1 MNLHLLTTNRRELS
15 PEAWLQFDGKNQEFV
30 GIPLEEE
37 VGREE
42 YQLVCS
48 DANGLSAIDGIQV
61 VVINRPFNERFGV
74 EFSLHF
80 GHKDYG
86 GVGMDGFAL
95 GQPILRP
102 DMKVSI
108 VESLANY
115 FGDSS
120 TSNIILRVFDAD
132 NGKLV
137 WHNKSLAQMPCDA
150 PQVLWVKNHLL
161 DAQGKVVKALI
172 RHFQPYLKLVDANAV
187 KQGQCITGAIPPVPT
202 QGTPEDTSGRD
213 TIFHGI
219 LPSADY
225 LLTFIIPAVIITCM
239 LILAIL
245 LACMLHKKRKAG
257 KLNLFYSEALPPRV
271 PVILQD
277 ELFDE
282 HDVGGANKQPVL
294 LREDLM
300 NNTVNGLRSQ
310 ENETLLHQQR
320 PIQID
325 TYGRGS
331 SLGRPTPAYQRRQL

>member
-1 MNLHLLTTNRRELS
+1 
-15 PEAWLQFDGKNQEFV
+15 
-30 GIPLEEE
+30 
-37 VGREE
+37 
-42 YQLVCS
+42 
-48 DANGLSAIDGIQV
+48 
-61 VVINRPFNERFGV
+61 
-74 EFSLHF
+74 
-80 GHKDYG
+80 
-86 GVGMDGFAL
+86 
-95 GQPILRP
+95 
-102 DMKVSI
+102 VSI

-115 FGDSS
+115 FGDGS
-120 TSNIILRVFDAD
+120 TRNIILRVFDAD
-132 NGKLV
+132 NGQLV
-137 WHNKSLAQMPCDA
+137 WHNKSLAQLPCDA

-172 RHFQPYLKLVDANAV
+172 RHFQPYLKLVDANAI

-202 QGTPEDTSGRD
+202 QGTPEAGSGSGRGD
-213 TIFHGI
+213 HTIFHGI
-219 LPSADY
+219 IPSADY

-277 ELFDE
+277 ELFD
-282 HDVGGANKQPVL
+282 DPDLGGGGHKQPVL

-300 NNTVNGLRSQ
+300 NNTGNGLMQSRSSQ
-310 ENETLLHQQR
+310 ENETLLHQHQR

-325 TYGRGS
+325 PYGRGS

>member
-1 MNLHLLTTNRRELS
+1 M
-15 PEAWLQFDGKNQEFV
+15 
-30 GIPLEEE
+30 
-37 VGREE
+37 
-42 YQLVCS
+42 
-48 DANGLSAIDGIQV
+48 
-61 VVINRPFNERFGV
+61 VINRPFNERFGV
-74 EFSLHF
+74 EFSLQF

-137 WHNKSLAQMPCDA
+137 WHNKSLAQLPCDA

-161 DAQGKVVKALI
+161 NPKGKVVKALI
-172 RHFQPYLKLVDANAV
+172 RHFQPYLKLIDANAV

-202 QGTPEDTSGRD
+202 QGTPEGDSRD

-219 LPSADY
+219 IPSADY

-277 ELFDE
+277 ELFDDHE
-282 HDVGGANKQPVL
+282 MGGGNKQPVL

-300 NNTVNGLRSQ
+300 NNVNGLRG
-310 ENETLLHQQR
+310 ENETLLHQQQR

-325 TYGRGS
+325 PYGRGS